1 MPPRYASFTP
11 KDRATKGELS
21 VTSTV
26 CVVLGREDEIAETV
40 EPIIFLK

>member
-1 MPPRYASFTP
+1 MPPRYASFSRN
-11 KDRATKGELS
+11 DRATKGEIC

-26 CVVLGREDEIAETV
+26 CVVLGHEDEIAEIV